1 MAPKDDMKIKP
12 DKDGNWYIQPEQRE
26 QMQPLIKKH
35 LEANRNAKDPRAGF
49 GTVHIWDKTKNAYDE
64 KIISNYQKYL
74 ERDSSINIG
83 FNSKERDLAKKLKRS
98 TRERPQV
105 DQITEYALKA
115 GDTQADVDQY
125 LEDRRRAHL
134 DFKKENKSLN
144 IRGAIIGADP
154 IEIGHGKGLDTPTP
168 GKPNAISPTS
178 PWNFMQEPKY
188 FNRGVGAKGGSNK
201 TINLDIAAGVM
212 ARTWPED
219 YEFWRT
225 QRRSRLTGEINPFMN
240 FNEEFTLE
248 ERSKLLAV
256 PADAPKTES
265 NKVLNEIFDERKKV
279 EKRIGIKTYSG
290 TKKPL
295 NAKGLYRN
303 IAKAA
308 GQSNNP
314 LVNVSGD
321 IVGAVMDGVAFAAD
335 PTYQNGID

>member
-12 DKDGNWYIQPEQRE
+12 DKDGNWFIQPAQRE

-49 GTVHIWDKTKNAYDE
+49 GTVHIWDTTKNAYDE

-74 ERDSSINIG
+74 ERDSSINLG
-83 FNSKERDLAKKLKRS
+83 FNSKERDLAKKFKRS

-105 DQITEYALKA
+105 DQITEYALRV

-188 FNRGVGAKGGSNK
+188 FNRGVGAIGGSNK
-201 TINLDIAAGVM
+201 TINLDIAAGTM
-212 ARTWPED
+212 SRTWPED

-225 QRRSRLTGEINPFMN
+225 ERESRRTKTVNPLMP
-240 FNEEFTLE
+240 FNEEFHPH
-248 ERSKLLAV
+248 ERSQLLDVKAG
-256 PADAPKTES
+256 ADSVEADEVKT
-265 NKVLNEIFDERKKV
+265 KIYQERDRLQKQH
-279 EKRIGIKTYSG
+279 GIKVHSG
-290 TKKPL
+290 TTKPL
-295 NAKGLYRN
+295 TSKGLFRN
-303 IAKAA
+303 IMRVA

-314 LVNVSGD
+314 LVN
-321 IVGAVMDGVAFAAD
+321 
-335 PTYQNGID
+335 